1 MTNAKTILV
10 TGATGF
16 LGSHL
21 IESLIYQGYSV
32 VILKRSTSNLWR
44 INDLMPLVK
53 SYDVDLV
60 SLDLA
65 FMENRIDCVIHA
77 ACHYGRNGDSTATIA
92 ETNLSFGLCIL
103 DACLKYGTPTFVNT
117 DTLLSKYLNN
127 YTLSKKQFVEWLKQ
141 HSDKINVIN
150 LRLEH
155 IYGPKDDTDKFV
167 HWVISQFETN
177 VPEISL
183 TKGRQ
188 KRDFIYIDDVV
199 AAYLLVIEKASVL
212 NGFNEY
218 DVGTG
223 TLMEVKVFLELLKDA
238 YQNNLGNTTSKLLFG
253 AVPYR
258 DGEMMTVKVDNSGL
272 VALGWKPAITV
283 KQGLQNLI
291 KGYS

>member
-1 MTNAKTILV
+1 MTNVKTILV

-21 IESLIYQGYSV
+21 IESLIKQGYSV

-44 INDLMPLVK
+44 ISDLMPLVK

-60 SLDLA
+60 SVDLA

-77 ACHYGRNGDSTATIA
+77 ACHYGRNGDSAATIA

-103 DACLKYGTPTFVNT
+103 DACLKHGTSTFVNT

-127 YTLSKKQFVEWLKQ
+127 YTLSKKQFVEWLTQ

-155 IYGPKDDTDKFV
+155 IYGPKDDKNKFV
-167 HWVISQFETN
+167 HWVISQFEAN

-183 TKGRQ
+183 TKGHQ

-199 AAYLLVIEKASVL
+199 AAYLLVIEKSSAL

-223 TLMEVKVFLELLKDA
+223 KLMEVKVFLELLKDA

-258 DGEMMTVKVDNSGL
+258 DGEMMTVKVDNESL
-272 VALGWKPAITV
+272 VALGWKPVISV

>member
-1 MTNAKTILV
+1 MTNTKTILV
-10 TGATGF
+10 TGGTGF

-21 IESLIYQGYSV
+21 IELLISQDYSV

-44 INDLMPLVK
+44 ISHLMPLVK

-60 SLDLA
+60 SPDLA
-65 FMENRIDCVIHA
+65 FMENSIDCVIHT
-77 ACHYGRNGDSTATIA
+77 ACHYGRNVDSTATIA
-92 ETNLSFGLCIL
+92 ETNLSFGLCVL
-103 DACLKYGTPTFVNT
+103 DACLKFGTPTFINT

-141 HSDKINVIN
+141 QSDKINVIN

-155 IYGPKDDTDKFV
+155 IYGPKDDINKFIP
-167 HWVISQFETN
+167 WVISQFEAN

-183 TKGRQ
+183 TKGHQ

-212 NGFNEY
+212 KGFNEY
-218 DVGTG
+218 DLGTG
-223 TLMEVKVFLELLKDA
+223 TLMEVKVFVELLKDL
-238 YQNNLGNTTSKLLFG
+238 YQKHLGNTPSKLLFG

-258 DGEMMTVKVDNSGL
+258 EGEMMTVKVDNSGL
-272 VALGWKPAITV
+272 VALGWKPVISV

-291 KGYS
+291 KGYL